1 MKKLLVLLLSLFLLS
16 SPSVFADDISDFEIE
31 GMSIGD
37 SLLDYM
43 TKEAIL
49 AEIETNKNDYYY
61 LNEPNKYSE
70 IYTDKNL
77 QTYDSVAFIVKNTAT
92 SKYISNKNEK
102 YIIVSIRG
110 LIDFTKDFDGCIEKR
125 NEIAEDLSKVFPNAQ
140 KTEKKFENSTNATIV
155 DAIYLEFDS
164 GAQSEVSC
172 MDYEENYR
180 IKMNWIDNL
189 SVSIDPEEIKSW
201 LSDY

>member
-1 MKKLLVLLLSLFLLS
+1 MKKLLVLLVSILLLS

-140 KTEKKFENSTNATIV
+140 KTEKKFEHSTDATII

-172 MDYEENYR
+172 MDYEETYR
-180 IKMNWIDNL
+180 IKMNWNDNL
-189 SVSIDPEEIKSW
+189 SVSIDPEEIILW
-201 LSDY
+201 LQDY